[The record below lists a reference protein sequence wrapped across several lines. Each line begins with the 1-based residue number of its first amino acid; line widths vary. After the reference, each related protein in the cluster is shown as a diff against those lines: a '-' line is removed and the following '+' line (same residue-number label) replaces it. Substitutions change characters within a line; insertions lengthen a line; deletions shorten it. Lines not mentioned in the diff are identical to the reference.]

1 MDNFMTDMAQLNPI
15 APAPVYNQYNPNP
28 FAANIASRT
37 PVAHHK
43 ANHDSEGPVG
53 CMSYCRP
60 DEEAIYCKMNPCAA
74 CAWCNDGARAALC
87 AGRRSSSPPIHIPP
101 THLTQSISRS
111 AHSLVCARARICS
124 FCEPPSNHTHD

>member
-28 FAANIASRT
+28 IAANIASRT

-60 DEEAIYCKMNPCAA
+60 DEEATCKAVLPLSSTPLTAA
-74 CAWCNDGARAALC
+74 PDSM
-87 AGRRSSSPPIHIPP
+87 RS
-101 THLTQSISRS
+101 
-111 AHSLVCARARICS
+111 
-124 FCEPPSNHTHD
+124 